1 MGHEVLGESLSAVMD
16 GQADELELRRVLAAA
31 GSDAELRQRWS
42 RYQLAR
48 DALHGTVIR
57 PQLDLASAVAAA
69 IDAEEAAQVATAAPA
84 AAAPVSHSRWA
95 RFAVAASVTLAVLA
109 GARFYGMQESGVPG
123 APAAQLAV
131 QTAPASLSQPL
142 HPAGEVRGPAMLASY
157 PTPAAQP
164 VRPAPAD
171 DPQIL
176 RQLPQQAA
184 QPAPRQ

>member
-16 GQADELELRRVLAAA
+16 GQADELELRRILAAS

-69 IDAEEAAQVATAAPA
+69 IDAEDAAATAVAAPA
-84 AAAPVSHSRWA
+84 SVSRSGGWKGL
-95 RFAVAASVTLAVLA
+95 AVAASVTLAVLA
-109 GARFYGMQESGVPG
+109 GARFYGAQQGPDTQVASVG
-123 APAAQLAV
+123 AAVHQAA
-131 QTAPASLSQPL
+131 PPQPL
-142 HPAGEVRGPAMLASY
+142 HPAGEMRSPAMLASY
-157 PTPAAQP
+157 PAPAATPQKKP
-164 VRPAPAD
+164 VD

-176 RQLPQQAA
+176 RQLPQEPSQQQAS
-184 QPAPRQ
+184 APRQ